1 MDKQFYEAPYA
12 YGAHMGW
19 DMVEWSDGFARFEMP
34 VRSFHL
40 NRHDNL
46 HGGTHASLLDTVM
59 GYAGCWTGVPDQR
72 QMCLTLSLNVQFV
85 SRSDRPLL
93 IAEGR
98 KTDGGASIF
107 FAEGYVRDD
116 QGLVL
121 ARATGVFKYRRR
133 QTD

>member
-59 GYAGCWTGVPDQR
+59 GYAGCWTDVPDQR
-72 QMCLTLSLNVQFV
+72 QMCLTLNLNVQFV

-107 FAEGYVRDD
+107 FAEGCVRDD

-133 QTD
+133 QMD